1 MAIELHAH
9 CMKTIIVGK
18 KYRAIVS
25 DRDFDMLSQYSWYA
39 SKTTRNIYAS
49 TSIKGRTVYMHRLV
63 MAAQKGHEIDHI
75 NNNSLD
81 NQRENLRFCTS
92 SQNKA
97 NMRLRLDNK
106 SGYKGINFDKQT
118 GKWRARIKF
127 NGKEYSLGRHNKLKD
142 AVKARKAAL
151 TLHGEF
157 AKI

>member
-1 MAIELHAH
+1 
-9 CMKTIIVGK
+9 MKTIIVSK
-18 KYRAIVS
+18 KFEAKVS
-25 DRDFDMLSQYSWYA
+25 DEDYKMLSKYPWYITVTPR
-39 SKTTRNIYAS
+39 SMYTS
-49 TSIKGRTVYMHRLV
+49 TSINGKTVYMHRLILD
-63 MAAQKGHEIDHI
+63 AQKGQEVDHI
-75 NNNSLD
+75 NNDGLD

-97 NMRLRLDNK
+97 NMRLRADNK

-127 NGKEYSLGRHNKLKD
+127 NGKEYSLGRHSNLKD
-142 AVKARKAAL
+142 AVRARKKAL